1 MRLPEDRENS
11 ADLLQLIC
19 DLIEAPRARIGANF
33 LNARTSDVERLV
45 TFGLVRRGSAPR
57 TIACRACDED
67 HAATPEFDSVVGRY
81 FHFCP
86 VVGRV
91 EIEPHE
97 METVEI
103 CARAMVDLLVAAFP
117 VLPAI
122 GQELVAGKAW
132 HLGEAVVGRT
142 SLTLIF
148 ACRVGHQR
156 TFGALA
162 RAVAAVP
169 VTEIGMIVTS
179 SPLRDLQLVL
189 PNRYAIIGLRD
200 IATVNA
206 DGLAISRNRVAAHI
220 RMRRE
225 NPVRLRASGGRP
237 SAESLVVDAHNRLC
251 QRGELFRSIAAEAQ
265 AIVSELAVTDPDR
278 AALGVST
285 VRRHLSK
292 LRRSRP

>member
-67 HAATPEFDSVVGRY
+67 HVATPEFDSVVGRY

-86 VVGRV
+86 VAGRV
-91 EIEPHE
+91 EIEPHD

-179 SPLRDLQLVL
+179 SPLRGLQLVL

-237 SAESLVVDAHNRLC
+237 SAESLVVDAYNRRR
-251 QRGELFRSIAAEAQ
+251 QRGELFGSIAAEAQ

-292 LRRSRP
+292 LRPSRP